1 MIFSPSLIYFSLIF
15 SAKLK
20 VECAI
25 LEEEQNKMDAQK
37 VLVDKSVG
45 SDDKLPK
52 FQVGAS
58 RSDDDIMEHTLAAMK
73 PKCASSKA
81 TTVFNSVV
89 TLKRVL
95 ANNNLSQLGE
105 KSEDKVLLIDY
116 ANSDEK

>member
-1 MIFSPSLIYFSLIF
+1 
-15 SAKLK
+15 
-20 VECAI
+20 
-25 LEEEQNKMDAQK
+25 MDAQK

-73 PKCASSKA
+73 SKCASSKA